1 MRMVNC
7 PKWDTGMLNKRK
19 QKRTSEDFVRAISLN
34 DPACIGVDLVALLPG
49 GDNGGAKLLS
59 MELVRNLSRIASN
72 WQFVLLTS
80 EKSHDEL
87 AVLESPNVRRLCVLQ
102 TSAFNSSPPWIIRVR
117 NWVYGALRTSLPR
130 AVRAKLDDALTR
142 AARHVHRGT
151 ILREIG
157 ADLLFCPFSVPFC
170 YDPSVPVVS
179 IIYDLQYHYYPQ
191 FFSEEDR
198 RCRERN
204 FSETS
209 RLANK
214 LICISEYVRKTVL
227 QNSNLEPD
235 RAISIPIQLFH
246 RLKKPSAQDV
256 DSILQRL
263 GLGGN
268 EFLLYPANFWAHKN
282 HRMLVTAFVMYRARH
297 PESNLRLVC
306 TGALDNEKKVLQ
318 EAVCRMG
325 QKDWIVLPGFL
336 TEEEFTAIFAS
347 CLALVFPSLYE
358 GFGMPVLEA
367 MALEKPVICS
377 NVTSLPEVAGDAVF
391 YVDPRKPR
399 EIANAIER
407 IATDKGLRKRLIDK
421 GRRRLAESG
430 GPEKMTREY
439 LDVFL
444 DVMRKP
450 GPGAHILHG
459 IYPDGWA
466 GERITLSYGKSSMAR
481 CLEVVFH
488 YPHWAP
494 HGDSS
499 IVISDQSG
507 RSQTH
512 VIKEGETVTISFDL
526 LNCGSILQFQIA
538 PVFQPKALGMNDDER
553 MLSCICQEFWITSAT
568 GRDSLL

>member
-1 MRMVNC
+1 
-7 PKWDTGMLNKRK
+7 MLKKRK
-19 QKRTSEDFVRAISLN
+19 HKRTPEDSVRTISLD
-34 DPACIGVDLVALLPG
+34 DPVCIGVDLVALLPG
-49 GDNGGAKLLS
+49 GDNGGAKLSSL
-59 MELVRNLSRIASN
+59 ELVGNLSRIASN
-72 WQFVLLTS
+72 WEFVLFTS
-80 EKSHDEL
+80 ERSHDEL
-87 AVLESPNVRRLCVLQ
+87 AVLESQNVRRLCVLQ
-102 TSAFNSSPPWIIRVR
+102 NSTSNSSPPWIIRMR
-117 NWVYGALRTSLPR
+117 GWVYGALRTILPR
-130 AVRAKLDDALTR
+130 TMRTKLDDALTR

-151 ILREIG
+151 VLREIG
-157 ADLLFCPFSVPFC
+157 ADLLFCPFTVPFC
-170 YDPSVPVVS
+170 YDSSVPVVS
-179 IIYDLQYHYYPQ
+179 IIHDLQYHYYPQ

-204 FSETS
+204 FRETS
-209 RLANK
+209 RQANK
-214 LICISEYVRKTVL
+214 LICVSEYVRKTVL
-227 QNSNLEPD
+227 ENSNLEPD
-235 RAISIPIQLFH
+235 RAITILHQLFH
-246 RLKKPSAQDV
+246 RLKKLPVKDV

-263 GLGGN
+263 GLSGK

-282 HRMLVTAFVMYRARH
+282 HRMLITAFAMYRARH

-306 TGALDNEKKVLQ
+306 TGALENEKKVLQ
-318 EAVCRMG
+318 EAVYRMG
-325 QKDWIVLPGFL
+325 QKDWIILPGFL
-336 TEEEFTAIFAS
+336 AEEEFTAIFAS

-377 NVTSLPEVAGDAVF
+377 NVTSLPEVAGDAAF

-407 IATDKGLRKRLIDK
+407 IATDKDLRKRLIDQ
-421 GRRRLAESG
+421 GHHRLAESG
-430 GPEKMTREY
+430 GPGKMAREY

-466 GERITLSYGKSSMAR
+466 GERITLSYEKSSGAR

-488 YPHWAP
+488 WPQWTPY
-494 HGDSS
+494 GDSS

-512 VIKEGETVTISFDL
+512 VIKKGETSTISFDL

>member
-1 MRMVNC
+1 
-7 PKWDTGMLNKRK
+7 MLKKREY
-19 QKRTSEDFVRAISLN
+19 KRTPEDSGRAISLN

-49 GDNGGAKLLS
+49 GDNGGAKPLS
-59 MELVRNLSRIASN
+59 MELVRNLSRVASN
-72 WQFVLLTS
+72 WQFVLFTS
-80 EKSHDEL
+80 ERSHSEL

-102 TSAFNSSPPWIIRVR
+102 TGPANFSPPRIIRVR
-117 NWVYGALRTSLPR
+117 NWVYRALRTMLPGI
-130 AVRAKLDDALTR
+130 VTAKLDDAFTR

-151 ILREIG
+151 VLREIG
-157 ADLLFCPFSVPFC
+157 ADLLFCPFTVPFC

-179 IIYDLQYHYYPQ
+179 IIHDLQYRYYPQ
-191 FFSEEDR
+191 FFTEEDR
-198 RCRERN
+198 RSRERN
-204 FSETS
+204 FRETS

-214 LICISEYVRKTVL
+214 LVCVSEYVRKTVIE
-227 QNSNLEPD
+227 NSNIEPD
-235 RAISIPIQLFH
+235 RAITILHQLFH
-246 RLKKPSAQDV
+246 RLKKPSTQDV
-256 DSILQRL
+256 DSILERL

-282 HRMLVTAFVMYRARH
+282 HRMLITAFAMFRARH

-306 TGALDNEKKVLQ
+306 TGALENEKNVLQ

-325 QKDWIVLPGFL
+325 QKDWIILPGFV

-377 NVTSLPEVAGDAVF
+377 NVTSLPEVAGDAAL

-407 IATDKGLRKRLIDK
+407 IATDKDLRERLVDR
-421 GRRRLAESG
+421 GRHRLARSG
-430 GPEKMTREY
+430 GPGKMAREY
-439 LDVFL
+439 LDVFV
-444 DVMRKP
+444 DVMRRP
-450 GPGAHILHG
+450 GQGAHILHG
-459 IYPDGWA
+459 IYSDGWA
-466 GERITLSYGKSSMAR
+466 GERITLSYGKSSGAR

-488 YPHWAP
+488 YPQWIP

-499 IVISDQSG
+499 IVISDRRG
-507 RSQTH
+507 RSQTQ
-512 VIKEGETVTISFDL
+512 VIKKGETATISFDL
-526 LNCGSILQFQIA
+526 LNCGSILQFQIY

-553 MLSCICQEFWITSAT
+553 MLSCICQGFWIISAS